1 VMKQRG
7 EKKWRVL
14 QILIG
19 ASLVLVGK
27 SFVTSTCLDTNFR
40 ARDSVGKHCKDQ
52 TYDSEDNCGIF
63 DTENFTANQMCCDCG
78 GGFQMDLG
86 AYEQTWDATAPYCY
100 ENHRNQEMDEE
111 QRTCAAYYNMDE
123 SYCGSADYWDFNASE
138 ICCACG
144 GGETRICENTDDGR
158 TNKIGASCIDI
169 AVGNSHA
176 LRILNYEACNYDLDT
191 LWFTSSEM
199 CCACGGGRTI
209 SPDEE
214 GTCQHESSSLDSIV
228 LCMVRFYPNRLLSKQ
243 YDERTHE
250 VCIFFTMIKVM
261 LRRVWP
267 RN

>member
-1 VMKQRG
+1 
-7 EKKWRVL
+7 
-14 QILIG
+14 
-19 ASLVLVGK
+19 
-27 SFVTSTCLDTNFR
+27 
-40 ARDSVGKHCKDQ
+40 
-52 TYDSEDNCGIF
+52 
-63 DTENFTANQMCCDCG
+63 
-78 GGFQMDLG
+78 MDLG